1 MYSII
6 KNPNERTFP
15 LISRRNFMPSTPSS
29 GAQCLHFAYRLE
41 DLQAEIEKRTFY
53 LGKFRRGENGE
64 VPHLLDLI
72 GMSRDEGDLLYSF
85 AKAAMADVF
94 DSVNQYTLHIPKEY
108 VWKKPLSKDPIE
120 LSLRP
125 AVALPTLQQKTA
137 IGDSGESIII
147 SATMQDTS
155 SPLIDGDK
163 YNISFDETL
172 TVETE
177 VISTFDNSP
186 IKKTKLISVHV
197 DGSSVVC
204 TNKTTGTWMV
214 LPQTISIPLEKQTEY
229 CTSEKIVKVVSSG
242 VISSS
247 VFAEEKEP
255 VKLHAGDVVVYN
267 NKEYEIVLDTDSNK
281 IDIATDTI
289 PFDKNNTISDGIHYY
304 MEVPCYINETAA
316 EPLDNAIL
324 EALVNRVIWK
334 WLVLAYPNEAAAYDT
349 IYKDSVN
356 SIRMRCNVLQKN
368 WQKTPRIL

>member
-29 GAQCLHFAYRLE
+29 ASQCLHFAYRLE

-108 VWKKPLSKDPIE
+108 VWKKPLSKDPIQV
-120 LSLRP
+120 SVKP
-125 AVALPTLQQKTA
+125 IVNLPTLTPTTEIENDA
-137 IGDSGESIII
+137 ESILF
-147 SATMQDTS
+147 SANLQDNT
-155 SPLIDGDK
+155 SPLIDADK
-163 YNISFDETL
+163 YGISFDIIL
-172 TVETE
+172 QLSTE
-177 VISTFDNSP
+177 VVSMTDGSKIA
-186 IKKTKLISVHV
+186 KKRVVSHHV
-197 DGSSVVC
+197 DKDSIIC
-204 TNKTTGTWMV
+204 TNKTSGEWFV
-214 LPQTISIPLEKQTEY
+214 SPQVIFVQMDYQTEY
-229 CTSEKIVKVVSSG
+229 VSSEKITSVLSVS
-242 VISSS
+242 IDQSS
-247 VFAEEKEP
+247 VKADERDEKR
-255 VKLHAGDVVVYN
+255 LHAGDVIIYQ
-267 NKEYEIVLDTDSNK
+267 NKEYEMIVDTNTNNLN
-281 IDIATDTI
+281 IATDAI
-289 PFDKNNTISDGIHYY
+289 PFDRNNTMSDGIHYY
-304 MEVPCYINETAA
+304 MEVPCYINDTAA

-324 EALVNRVIWK
+324 EALVNRIIWK